1 MANDTQQKQ
10 SIHWQE
16 LDILRGLAAVLMI
29 VNHAGYQTLSATQVN
44 GFVASILLFVSS
56 FAPVLF
62 FFVTGVGYGLQSI
75 KKKRTSHWYVILNKV
90 IILVLADLLIH
101 WSNGK
106 WIGLEFLG
114 FIGLSSLVLELVRKS
129 KFPIVIS
136 LVGFFTIS
144 LLRYLLGPYLHAL
157 GYDQQGGWL
166 LNWIVG
172 FKDTP
177 GISYPLSPWLAY
189 PFAGYLVG
197 VVAVHYRRLIESDRP
212 ARAKREGSAKDDCPK
227 RAARSDRLWCWAMPN
242 RIFVVLG
249 LLMLGILPTIAG
261 LFLFKRGASFF
272 RWGTVGIGFYIVSF
286 AIILGGLAISLALCT
301 NSKFANCQEALSL
314 KGIAS
319 LAVVPIHYILIYL
332 VVISGGKE
340 VNLFKY
346 SLIAIAV
353 LILSFFLSR
362 QVENL
367 SQKVS
372 QLKKQKLVW
381 LGLVGIFLLAAIIT
395 LISGKEAA
403 SIAIYPRTF
412 GQIVLCLLFVVRW
425 PL

>member
-1 MANDTQQKQ
+1 MANNTQKQ

-16 LDILRGLAAVLMI
+16 LDILRGLAALLMI
-29 VNHAGYQTLSATQVN
+29 VNHAGYQTLAPTQIN
-44 GFVASILLFVSS
+44 GLFANSLLFISS

-75 KKKRTSHWYVILNKV
+75 QKKKASHWYVILNKL

-106 WIGLEFLG
+106 WLGLEFLG
-114 FIGLSSLVLELVRKS
+114 FIGLSSLVLEFVRKS
-129 KFPIVIS
+129 KFPLLVS
-136 LVGFFTIS
+136 LVGFITIS

-197 VVAVHYRRLIESDRP
+197 VAAVHYQRFIENHRLK
-212 ARAKREGSAKDDCPK
+212 A
-227 RAARSDRLWCWAMPN
+227 
-242 RIFVVLG
+242 VLG
-249 LLMLGILPTIAG
+249 LLMLGILPAFAG
-261 LFLFKRGASFF
+261 LFLAKRGASFF
-272 RWGTVGIGFYIVSF
+272 RWGTVGIGFYVVSF
-286 AIILGGLAISLALCT
+286 AIILGGLAISLALRA
-301 NSKFANCQEALSL
+301 NSKLAGLQEALSL

-332 VVISGGKE
+332 VVISGGKG
-340 VNLFKY
+340 VDFFKY
-346 SLIAIAV
+346 GLIAIAV
-353 LILSFFLSR
+353 LTLSFFFSR
-362 QVENL
+362 QVENF
-367 SQKVS
+367 SQQVR
-372 QLKKQKLVW
+372 QFNQQKIVW
-381 LGLVGIFLLAAIIT
+381 LGLVMLFILAATVT
-395 LISGKEAA
+395 LITGKEASA
-403 SIAIYPRTF
+403 IAIYPRTF

-425 PL
+425 PLQLK